1 LQCKLL
7 FLRWSYWHASRGK
20 ARAKIAGVYRLTSVS
35 IETDEYEA
43 QVLKCNA
50 NNRIKTCSGELDG
63 SIKAP
68 SAALHI
74 FSNRHLYLCICTRL
88 FKVLEWS
95 TRVSAVKKHT
105 LRQLKHCF
113 TVNAEYACRLFWR
126 WRRVSA
132 NAGSD
137 LPVHSALTDTGQTRR
152 LLCRVIPKVSLPDEI
167 WNCIAMKMQEFR

>member
-1 LQCKLL
+1 M
-7 FLRWSYWHASRGK
+7 
-20 ARAKIAGVYRLTSVS
+20 SVS
-35 IETDEYEA
+35 IQTDEYEA
-43 QVLKCNA
+43 HVLKCNA

-68 SAALHI
+68 SASLHI
-74 FSNRHLYLCICTRL
+74 FCNRHLYLCICTRL

-95 TRVSAVKKHT
+95 ISLQNLRESLLLKKNT

-113 TVNAEYACRLFWR
+113 TVNAEYVCRLFWR

-152 LLCRVIPKVSLPDEI
+152 LQGHSQGFVARRDLELYSHENAGIQVRWHS
-167 WNCIAMKMQEFR
+167 

>member
-1 LQCKLL
+1 M
-7 FLRWSYWHASRGK
+7 
-20 ARAKIAGVYRLTSVS
+20 SVS
-35 IETDEYEA
+35 IQTDEYEA
-43 QVLKCNA
+43 HVLKCNA

-74 FSNRHLYLCICTRL
+74 FCNRHLYLCICTRL

-95 TRVSAVKKHT
+95 ISLQNLRESLLLKKNT

-113 TVNAEYACRLFWR
+113 TVNAEYVCRLFWR

>member
-1 LQCKLL
+1 MQCKLL

-68 SAALHI
+68 SASLHI
-74 FSNRHLYLCICTRL
+74 FCNRHLYLCICTRL

-95 TRVSAVKKHT
+95 TRVCCKKTYSASTKA
-105 LRQLKHCF
+105 LLYSQ
-113 TVNAEYACRLFWR
+113 
-126 WRRVSA
+126 RRVRLQTILALAQGFSQCR
-132 NAGSD
+132 SD
-137 LPVHSALTDTGQTRR
+137 LPVHSAGSFPRFCCQTSYGT
-152 LLCRVIPKVSLPDEI
+152 V
-167 WNCIAMKMQEFR
+167 

>member
-1 LQCKLL
+1 
-7 FLRWSYWHASRGK
+7 LRWSYWHASRGK

-74 FSNRHLYLCICTRL
+74 FCNRHLYLCICTRL

-95 TRVSAVKKHT
+95 ISLQNLRESLLLKKKHT

-113 TVNAEYACRLFWR
+113 TVNAEYVCRLFWR

-132 NAGSD
+132 NAGVICQST
-137 LPVHSALTDTGQTRR
+137 LQGHSQGFVARR
-152 LLCRVIPKVSLPDEI
+152 
-167 WNCIAMKMQEFR
+167 AMELYSNEHAGIQVL

>member
-1 LQCKLL
+1 MQCKLS

-20 ARAKIAGVYRLTSVS
+20 ARAKIAGVYRLMSVS
-35 IETDEYEA
+35 IQTDEYEA
-43 QVLKCNA
+43 HVLKCNA

-95 TRVSAVKKHT
+95 ISLQNLRESLLLKKKYSASTKALLYGQCRVRLQTILALAQGFS
-105 LRQLKHCF
+105 Q
-113 TVNAEYACRLFWR
+113 CR
-126 WRRVSA
+126 
-132 NAGSD
+132 SD
-137 LPVHSALTDTGQTRR
+137 LPVHSAGSFPRFCCQTSYGT
-152 LLCRVIPKVSLPDEI
+152 V
-167 WNCIAMKMQEFR
+167 

>member
-1 LQCKLL
+1 MQCKLS

-95 TRVSAVKKHT
+95 TRVSAVKKT
-105 LRQLKHCF
+105 YS
-113 TVNAEYACRLFWR
+113 AEYACRLFWR
-126 WRRVSA
+126 WR
-132 NAGSD
+132 SD